1 MPPVPSPRRCPFRF
15 WSRIVGNPAGV
26 PLCFLGFPLLLHWAA
41 CTHAHASARSA
52 CSSPAP
58 LSDSVL
64 TRVRFCFF
72 AGSKCMLNR
81 RFRRFWFFF
90 GGVFLGF
97 LSRVAGIASLGLG
110 QGRCGWF
117 MHEGG
122 HGSLTGNLLADVSL
136 QVVFYGTGCGM
147 SAAFW
152 RNQHNKHH
160 ATPQKVDHDVDLD
173 TLPLVMYGQTSTS
186 GLTISHAFLSST
198 APPTRFRRVTCP
210 ASSRAHACRMLIGA
224 DRRLIGG

>member
-90 GGVFLGF
+90 GGFFGVLVTGCRH
-97 LSRVAGIASLGLG
+97 RVARARAGAVRVVHARGRARLSHRQPAGRRLAPGRVLRHGLRHVRG
-110 QGRCGWF
+110 VLAQPAQQAPRHAAEGGSRCGSR
-117 MHEGG
+117 HAPTG
-122 HGSLTGNLLADVSL
+122 HVRANFDIG
-136 QVVFYGTGCGM
+136 
-147 SAAFW
+147 
-152 RNQHNKHH
+152 
-160 ATPQKVDHDVDLD
+160 VDHFSRIPQLYSAPHALPSSDVPCVVPCTCVSDVDR
-173 TLPLVMYGQTSTS
+173 S
-186 GLTISHAFLSST
+186 
-198 APPTRFRRVTCP
+198 
-210 ASSRAHACRMLIGA
+210 
-224 DRRLIGG
+224 